1 MVCVM
6 IGSFGYRLATASSS
20 NSGTV
25 APATNRTP
33 EALLAV
39 AAAVAACAFA
49 AMTLSAMKPAAL
61 ISSGLLRALPCL
73 LFEVCV
79 GVYLNAAGALRA
91 RHVGDDAVRG
101 PVLAAT
107 KAAVA
112 IPAFAL
118 SSACVAAGSAWAA
131 LALCAVLCCVTAR
144 SAVLLSTASSE
155 SADDTGGAYNN
166 DNDDDDA

>member
-6 IGSFGYRLATASSS
+6 IGSFGYRLATASS

-25 APATNRTP
+25 APATSRTP
-33 EALLAV
+33 EAMLAV

-49 AMTLSAMKPAAL
+49 GMTVSAAKPAL
-61 ISSGLLRALPCL
+61 FSSGLLRALPCL

-131 LALCAVLCCVTAR
+131 LALCSVLCAVTAR
-144 SAVLLSTASSE
+144 CAVLLSSASSE
-155 SADDTGGAYNN
+155 SVDDASGAYGN
-166 DNDDDDA
+166 DGDDDA